1 MILWQIP
8 FRKVMVIAKDKK
20 KKNIIKDTM
29 SITISFMHYMKW
41 IRVML
46 RVVFEKFE
54 VKAL

>member
-1 MILWQIP
+1 MADSFSKGNGHSKRQ
-8 FRKVMVIAKDKK
+8 K
-20 KKNIIKDTM
+20 KKNIIKDAM